1 MKGECAPSMLMNCPS
16 FREAQRIWES
26 LDIRR
31 VMFVSDLCTDT
42 QAGHHAISRG

>member
-26 LDIRR
+26 LDTRR
-31 VMFVSDLCTDT
+31 VMFVSVIMCSVCVGCGRAT
-42 QAGHHAISRG
+42 